1 MSCVAVEHFI
11 VQVFCSIFFSWCM
24 DSTTALLTRNYFIF
38 VNITFGMKT
47 KQFFEQWTNS
57 DNYRNQWAD
66 QTITM
71 HNKRQFK
78 REGGWGR
85 FCFFSLDSTYCPK
98 DFCAKPFSSWKKKLK
113 KNLLFRLS
121 IHLSLLSVLSDKRA
135 VICLGWSKEA
145 EFEKNFFG
153 VVRNLEKMHFNV
165 RRGCTAKI

>member
-24 DSTTALLTRNYFIF
+24 DSTTVLLTRNYFIF

-66 QTITM
+66 QTIRM
-71 HNKRQFK
+71 HNKRQERGGLGSFLFLFTGFYILS
-78 REGGWGR
+78 EGLLR
-85 FCFFSLDSTYCPK
+85 KIIFELK
-98 DFCAKPFSSWKKKLK
+98 KKKKLK